1 MESELSSKYEKW
13 LGKMFMYHLIDS
25 GCLRLLW
32 TVSPALTMQ
41 SPVQSNEMNSAQMSW
56 NKITLGKFG
65 ERTQYVLCW
74 WLGMQIGV
82 VLCLSECTDPKW
94 KKGYCQIL

>member
-32 TVSPALTMQ
+32 TVSTAITMQ

-65 ERTQYVLCW
+65 
-74 WLGMQIGV
+74 GKNSI
-82 VLCLSECTDPKW
+82 CTALMAWYANW
-94 KKGYCQIL
+94 K